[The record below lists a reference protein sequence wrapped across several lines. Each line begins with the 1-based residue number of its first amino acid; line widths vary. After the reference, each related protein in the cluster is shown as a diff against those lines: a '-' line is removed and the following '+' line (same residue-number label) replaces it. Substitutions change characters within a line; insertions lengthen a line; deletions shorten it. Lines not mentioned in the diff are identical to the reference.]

1 MKGAQLLGTIAITSL
16 APIIWGSTFVVTT
29 ELLPPNSPLLAS
41 TLRALP
47 AGLILV
53 LLSRMLPI
61 GIWWMRLAVLGFL
74 NIGFFFYCLFFTATY
89 LPGGMA
95 ALVMSGQPILV
106 MLLSYLF
113 LNNTLSIKQ
122 VFASLLAIM
131 SLALLVLNNNAELSL
146 EGILIGLLGTVSM
159 ALGVV
164 MTKYWGRPDGMT
176 LLNFT
181 GWQLLFGGLVLLPVA
196 LWFEGMPSD
205 LTLNNIL
212 GYSYL
217 SVFGSIIGYSLWFY
231 GIDKLP
237 TITVSF
243 LGFISSISAV
253 FFGYFFLDQSL
264 AWLQWIGVLGVLI
277 AIILASPKPIKHH
290 KRKVSNN
297 NINKEQSF
305 FYYLYFNKLCK

>member
-1 MKGAQLLGTIAITSL
+1 MKGTQLLGTMALTSI

-29 ELLPPNSPLLAS
+29 ELLPPDSPLIAS

-53 LLSRMLPI
+53 LLSRMLPT

-74 NIGFFFYCLFFTATY
+74 NIGFFFYCLFFAATY

-95 ALVMSGQPILV
+95 ALVMSSQPILV
-106 MLLSYLF
+106 MLLSYFF

-131 SLALLVLNNNAELSL
+131 SIALLVLNNKAALSL
-146 EGILIGLLGTVSM
+146 EGILIGLLGAVSM

-181 GWQLLFGGLVLLPVA
+181 GWQLLFGGLALLPAA

-205 LTLNNIL
+205 LTFNNIL

-217 SVFGSIIGYSLWFY
+217 SLLGSIIGYSLWFY

-243 LGFISSISAV
+243 LGFITSISAV
-253 FFGYFFLDQSL
+253 FFGYYFLEQSL
-264 AWLQWIGVLGVLI
+264 AWLQW
-277 AIILASPKPIKHH
+277 
-290 KRKVSNN
+290 
-297 NINKEQSF
+297 
-305 FYYLYFNKLCK
+305 